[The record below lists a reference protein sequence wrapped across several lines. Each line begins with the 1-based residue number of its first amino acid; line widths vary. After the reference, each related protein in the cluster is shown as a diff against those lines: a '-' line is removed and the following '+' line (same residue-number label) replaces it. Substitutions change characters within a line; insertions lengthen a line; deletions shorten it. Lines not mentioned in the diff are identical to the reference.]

1 MAAERSRQMFESL
14 KNGDFEATRRAA
26 PGFNFREVGDYGTPL
41 MAILAIDI
49 WLPDEMDEVGFQLRV
64 QAAEFCLA
72 RGADPLQHV
81 PANCPYMVQFG
92 ERSVPFACNSAR
104 SLVSNLQALWQ
115 SMVPHILYGAETEE
129 DAQLLIQEMTATGD
143 RLRAFDQLF
152 VVPSPRRKTPLL
164 PVSSHGQMAY
174 FSKLWS
180 EILDDESSADVQ
192 VVAAHNVDLARPQV
206 LAHAHAFV
214 LSKASPVFAQKLR
227 RQLQQPSP
235 KQLEV
240 HATAA
245 TVRAF
250 LHLVYTGT
258 FRESVWPEIPELV
271 AVARLAAESQTWF
284 VLPAMVQ
291 YMCCALSQYTFY
303 YICKFAL
310 DFRQESLL
318 HTCQN
323 FVRDFKSMVPESEWV
338 SWAALAS
345 EAEDVQQL
353 VLQAVEP
360 GRCEVRET
368 L

>member
-1 MAAERSRQMFESL
+1 
-14 KNGDFEATRRAA
+14 
-26 PGFNFREVGDYGTPL
+26 
-41 MAILAIDI
+41 
-49 WLPDEMDEVGFQLRV
+49 
-64 QAAEFCLA
+64 
-72 RGADPLQHV
+72 
-81 PANCPYMVQFG
+81 
-92 ERSVPFACNSAR
+92 
-104 SLVSNLQALWQ
+104 
-115 SMVPHILYGAETEE
+115 MVPHILYGAETEE

-250 LHLVYTGT
+250 LHLVYTGSHAPG
-258 FRESVWPEIPELV
+258 FSEL
-271 AVARLAAESQTWF
+271 
-284 VLPAMVQ
+284 
-291 YMCCALSQYTFY
+291 
-303 YICKFAL
+303 
-310 DFRQESLL
+310 
-318 HTCQN
+318 
-323 FVRDFKSMVPESEWV
+323 
-338 SWAALAS
+338 
-345 EAEDVQQL
+345 
-353 VLQAVEP
+353 
-360 GRCEVRET
+360 
-368 L
+368 